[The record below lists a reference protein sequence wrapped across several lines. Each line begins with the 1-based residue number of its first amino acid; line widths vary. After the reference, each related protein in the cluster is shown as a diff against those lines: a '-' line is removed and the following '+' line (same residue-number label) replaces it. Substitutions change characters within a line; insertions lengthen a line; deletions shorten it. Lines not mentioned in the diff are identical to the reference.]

1 MKKLLFFLLLVHF
14 SVFSQ
19 DEKRLALVIGNANY
33 DKGELKNPVNDARLI
48 AQTLDSLNFDII
60 LKENLGTTKDLEGAI
75 REFGEKRSDY
85 DIAFVYYAGHGVQ
98 VDDQNFLLPTKEVFK
113 KEFDVLDNG
122 VSVQKIMRYL
132 TAKTNEVNI
141 LILDACRDN
150 PFESSWNTTRSIKGN
165 GLAKIP
171 PPTGSLIAFSTDSG
185 QTAPDGDGENSI
197 YTLSLSKNMLLEDTS
212 IDQVFR
218 NVRAEVLAQTNNE
231 QRPVEATQLTGQTF
245 YLRIGTF
252 ENEYKQI
259 REIIDNNTDYFYGL
273 ELANVILNERP
284 NDKEA
289 LKLSAEIYIEL
300 EEKEKALEFT
310 NRLIELDPY
319 YGRNNRYSVK
329 GYIYYYLFNDR
340 KNALINYTKAIDIDP
355 EEAINYY
362 NRAYYFYE
370 EEEEWE
376 LALAD
381 CKKAQELNPD
391 GNYFFRLAYV
401 ADQLEQYENALSYY
415 MQYIEKDGED
425 PAIFNNMALIYRMD
439 LKDYEKALEYFN
451 KAIEMEKFDAMY
463 YNNRAYLY
471 YFNLNE
477 KEKALA
483 DFTKSIELAP
493 EDAEYYYDRAYY
505 FYEEEEEWELA
516 LADYK
521 KAQELNPDGDYFF
534 RLAYVA
540 YQLDQYETSLSYFM
554 QSTEKNG
561 EEPGTFNNMGVIY
574 RTDLKEYE
582 KALEYFNK
590 AIEMVDNALYYDN
603 RADLYYFNLNEKE
616 KALADYN
623 KAIEL
628 APEDAEYYYNRA
640 YYYKLEEELELA
652 LADYKKAQE
661 LNPDG
666 NYFFEL
672 GHTATELDLYE
683 TALSYYMQYTEKYGE
698 DPATFNNMALIYRMD
713 LKDYEK
719 ALEYFNKAI
728 EMEKFDAMYYNNRAY
743 LYYFNLN
750 EKEKAL
756 ADFTK
761 SIELAPEDAEY
772 YYDRAYY
779 FYEEEEEWELALA
792 DYKKAQQLNPDGDY
806 FFRLAYVADLLDQYE
821 NALSYYMQNIEKFGG
836 SGETYNNM
844 ALIYRY
850 DLKEYEKA
858 LEYINKAIEM
868 VPEDALYYNNRA
880 IMYHYNLNEKEK
892 ALADYNKAV
901 ELAPEDSYYLD
912 QRADFYEDEKEWE
925 LALADNI
932 KSNQLEPNSTSSYHG
947 ISYNKIKLKQF
958 QGAIDNYL
966 NALNLENLENDDK
979 YYLLKTIGATYNF
992 GLNDFKN
999 SKKYLEDAIDL
1010 NAENS
1015 DAYLEMG
1022 DLFAKNSENK
1032 KALEYYNKAI
1042 EVDSTDTPIYYRSIF
1057 YYRTGQYDLAFEDV
1071 KKVRN
1076 IDSTNPAS
1084 YYLDF
1089 LINSELNKIK
1099 AFSDITLAIE
1109 KYEDG
1114 LEEDN
1119 SDSRWWLFKEYISF
1133 INEDRLGINDLY
1145 LDRANLYKKFGDN
1158 EQYCIELNE
1167 IQNILNSEE
1176 DQYKK
1181 LISELILESCSQ

>member
-1 MKKLLFFLLLVHF
+1 
-14 SVFSQ
+14 
-19 DEKRLALVIGNANY
+19 
-33 DKGELKNPVNDARLI
+33 
-48 AQTLDSLNFDII
+48 
-60 LKENLGTTKDLEGAI
+60 
-75 REFGEKRSDY
+75 
-85 DIAFVYYAGHGVQ
+85 
-98 VDDQNFLLPTKEVFK
+98 
-113 KEFDVLDNG
+113 
-122 VSVQKIMRYL
+122 
-132 TAKTNEVNI
+132 
-141 LILDACRDN
+141 
-150 PFESSWNTTRSIKGN
+150 
-165 GLAKIP
+165 
-171 PPTGSLIAFSTDSG
+171 
-185 QTAPDGDGENSI
+185 
-197 YTLSLSKNMLLEDTS
+197 MLLEDTS

-218 NVRAEVLAQTNNE
+218 NVRSEVLAQTNNE

-259 REIIDNNTDYFYGL
+259 REIIDNDTDYFYGL

-310 NRLIELDPY
+310 NRLIDLDPY
-319 YGRNNRYSVK
+319 YGENNRYSVK

-340 KNALINYTKAIDIDP
+340 RNALINYTKAIDIDP

-381 CKKAQELNPD
+381 YKKAQGLNTEED
-391 GNYFFRLAYV
+391 YFFRLAYT
-401 ADQLEQYENALSYY
+401 ANQLDQYENALSYY
-415 MQYIEKDGED
+415 MQYIEKYGKK
-425 PAIFNNMALIYRMD
+425 PGAFNNMALIYRFD
-439 LKDYEKALEYFN
+439 LGDYEKALEYFN
-451 KAIEMEKFDAMY
+451 KAIEVLSEKAMY
-463 YNNRAYLY
+463 YSSRANLYYFDLNEKEKALADYTKAIELDTEEAINYFYRGAYYYENEEEWELALADFKKAQELDPEDGDYLFRLAYAASELDKYDTALSYYMQYIEKFGEDAATFNNMALIYRFDLEDYEKALVYYDKAIEVLSDNPLYYTNRASLYYFDLNEKEKALADYTKAIELDTEEAINYFYRGAYYYENEEEWELALADFKKAQELDPEDGDYLFRLAYAASELDKYDTALSYYMQYIEKFGEDAATFNNMNLIYRFDLEDYEKALEYINKAIEMVPEEPVYYGNRAFLY

-483 DFTKSIELAP
+483 DFTKTIELDP
-493 EDAEYYYDRAYY
+493 EDAERYYERGYYY
-505 FYEEEEEWELA
+505 YENEEEWELA

-521 KAQELNPDGDYFF
+521 KAQELDPVGNYLF
-534 RLAYVA
+534 RLAYVVHL
-540 YQLDQYETSLSYFM
+540 LDRYET
-554 QSTEKNG
+554 
-561 EEPGTFNNMGVIY
+561 
-574 RTDLKEYE
+574 
-582 KALEYFNK
+582 
-590 AIEMVDNALYYDN
+590 
-603 RADLYYFNLNEKE
+603 
-616 KALADYN
+616 
-623 KAIEL
+623 
-628 APEDAEYYYNRA
+628 
-640 YYYKLEEELELA
+640 
-652 LADYKKAQE
+652 
-661 LNPDG
+661 
-666 NYFFEL
+666 
-672 GHTATELDLYE
+672 
-683 TALSYYMQYTEKYGE
+683 
-698 DPATFNNMALIYRMD
+698 
-713 LKDYEK
+713 
-719 ALEYFNKAI
+719 
-728 EMEKFDAMYYNNRAY
+728 
-743 LYYFNLN
+743 
-750 EKEKAL
+750 
-756 ADFTK
+756 
-761 SIELAPEDAEY
+761 
-772 YYDRAYY
+772 
-779 FYEEEEEWELALA
+779 
-792 DYKKAQQLNPDGDY
+792 
-806 FFRLAYVADLLDQYE
+806 
-821 NALSYYMQNIEKFGG
+821 ALSYYMQNIEKFGG
-836 SGETYNNM
+836 SGDTYNNM
-844 ALIYRY
+844 SLIYRD
-850 DLKEYEKA
+850 DLKDYEKA

-880 IMYHYNLNEKEK
+880 VIYHYNLNEKEK

-901 ELAPEDSYYLD
+901 ELDPEDSYYLD

-1042 EVDSTDTPIYYRSIF
+1042 EVDSTDIPIYYRSIF

-1076 IDSTNPAS
+1076 IDPTNPAS

-1119 SDSRWWLFKEYISF
+1119 SDSRWWLYKEYISF

-1145 LDRANLYKKFGDN
+1145 LERANLYKKFGDN

-1167 IQNILNSEE
+1167 IQNILNSED
-1176 DQYKK
+1176 DQYNK